1 MPASK
6 LCGICWM
13 LKPDL
18 SHDALKFLRGLPPK
32 QSRQIALRIHGLC
45 HDPEP
50 HDSMMLKGALS
61 DYRRVDAG
69 EYRIICIVEG
79 DLLRIALI
87 GKRNDGDVYRRIRRK
102 VK

>member
-1 MPASK
+1 
-6 LCGICWM
+6 M

-50 HDSMMLKGALS
+50 HDSMMLKGTLS

-69 EYRIICIVEG
+69 EYRIICIVESE
-79 DLLRIALI
+79 LLRIALI
-87 GKRNDGDVYRRIRRK
+87 GKRNDGDVYRRMRRK

>member
-1 MPASK
+1 
-6 LCGICWM
+6 M

-32 QSRQIALRIHGLC
+32 QLRQIALRMHGLC

-87 GKRNDGDVYRRIRRK
+87 GKRNDGDVYRRMRRK